1 MHENLMLNKIKSVF
15 SSSNI
20 LALLSTLLIV
30 FSCLVLYTS
39 YFFPIYPD
47 EIQNRIGLSRFFY
60 DYPLR
65 TNGAPAC
72 ISNLYHTYSFSSL
85 IPAILEFILHGK
97 IESPRAMRVMG
108 FVLLFSWLIPLFYYF
123 YIQIKRPLI
132 NFIFANENKYNQY
145 HVLVFVLS
153 FFIIIF
159 SIGVVPIFLVTNRN
173 EQLIFLSIIP
183 LYLIFFAS
191 RDFKKHSIAG
201 IKKTILILI
210 YTVAI
215 SLCLYSH
222 PKSLFLLPF
231 LIIITYATFKN
242 FGGKYILFFALSYL
256 SLNAYQEFLLY
267 KSIYKCPENI
277 AFENLLKSFSFDPF
291 SIFYSPSS
299 FFKNLFDSLIK
310 FPNYIGQIL
319 FRYKTDIGYLP
330 AIKLNIITIVTN
342 FLIGVSLLAGFTYLL
357 INMRKKIIGKK
368 TTSINF
374 ILLVFFACVIISAL
388 FNTQKN
394 WYDAGYIYVMLCI
407 TLIFFIGEN
416 KEILLSKLSLKRF
429 FIFFAVLSLFSQAI
443 FISRYLPQFLKGFTG
458 PGVAILNHESYKFR
472 QDIDL
477 LAKDCEINLI
487 SAKNLIVDDF
497 TYFYLVKNQF
507 PTPITYLYF
516 SSNGDQ
522 NILRNFFSKANPDGL
537 IARCPI
543 PNERF
548 SKNRNGLC
556 CISKANLSNIYK

>member
-1 MHENLMLNKIKSVF
+1 MLNKIKSVF
-15 SSSNI
+15 SKSNI
-20 LALLSTLLIV
+20 LILLSTLLIV

-65 TNGAPAC
+65 ANAAAAC
-72 ISNLYHTYSFSSL
+72 ISNLYHTYSFSAL
-85 IPAILEFILHGK
+85 IPATLEFILHGK
-97 IESPRAMRVMG
+97 IESPHAMRVVG

-123 YIQIKRPLI
+123 YIQIKTPLI

-183 LYLIFFAS
+183 LFLIFFAS
-191 RDFKKHSIAG
+191 KNIKESSIAW
-201 IKKTILILI
+201 IKKAVLLLI
-210 YTVAI
+210 YMVAI

-231 LIIITYATFKN
+231 LIIITWATFKN
-242 FGGKYILFFALSYL
+242 FDRKYILFFALSYL
-256 SLNAYQEFLLY
+256 FSNAYQEFLFY
-267 KSIYKCPENI
+267 KSVFLCPENI
-277 AFENLLKSFSFDPF
+277 AFENMLKSFSIDPL
-291 SIFYSPSS
+291 SIFYKPFS
-299 FFKNLFDSLIK
+299 FFKDLYYSLLNSPQYINKIIFRNL
-310 FPNYIGQIL
+310 
-319 FRYKTDIGYLP
+319 TDIGYLP
-330 AIKLNIITIVTN
+330 AIKTNILTKFTN
-342 FLIGVSLLAGFTYLL
+342 LFICLSIIGVFTFLSINL
-357 INMRKKIIGKK
+357 IKKIIGKK
-368 TTSINF
+368 TTLINF
-374 ILLVFFACVIISAL
+374 ILFIFFACVIISAL

-416 KEILLSKLSLKRF
+416 KEVLPSNLSLKRF

-443 FISRYLPQFLKGFTG
+443 FISRYLPQFLKGFKG
-458 PGVAILNHESYKFR
+458 PGVAILNHESNKIR

-477 LAKDCEINLI
+477 LAQDCDISLI

-497 TYFYLVKNQF
+497 TYFYLTKNKF
-507 PTPITYLYF
+507 PVPITYLYF
-516 SSNGDQ
+516 SSGSDE
-522 NILRNFFSKANPDGL
+522 NILRNFFSKINPDGL
-537 IARCPI
+537 IARCGI
-543 PNERF
+543 PNESF

-556 CISKANLSNIYK
+556 CISKANLLNIYK